1 MLNKTL
7 LLIILFTSAVYSY
20 EYKDSIAVQQKNN
33 GISVQELRNQ
43 LDDIF
48 NDTNFLNAFWGVLI
62 KSLKTG
68 EIIYKRNADK
78 LFIPASNMKLFTT
91 SAALLLLGDKY
102 RYKTKIFADGEIKN
116 GVLDGDLVI
125 SGSGDP
131 TISNRFTEGDINAV
145 LWKWIDSLKSK
156 NILRISG
163 DVIGDDDIFDEKG
176 YGYGWSRDYEYSWF
190 APPSGA
196 LSFNNNCI
204 NVNIIPGS
212 NNFPAEIE
220 IQPNIKTYYFVNKVN
235 TVPAEDNNNKDI
247 QLLRSR
253 RNDIVTVKGT
263 IKAGSD
269 PIVEYIAVDDPTDF
283 TVNSFADVLE
293 KSGIVLDGYATDADK
308 ETHKL
313 NYDDMFQLFE
323 HTSVKLSD
331 IVKETNKN
339 SNNFYAEQLLKTI
352 GYEMLNYGT
361 VENGVKAMREIF
373 EAMGINIDNLSI
385 SDGSGLSRLDWVTP
399 KQIVNLL
406 SYMYKSNQF
415 KAFYNSLPIAGRDG
429 TLAERMKNTAA
440 ENNVRGKTGY
450 LSGVTALSGYLNT
463 MDDEPLVFSMIVNN
477 ALVPSSLAQYLQ
489 DMVCVRLVNFSR
501 KQ

>member
-1 MLNKTL
+1 MLNKSFF
-7 LLIILFTSAVYSY
+7 IVLFFSSSLFAF
-20 EYKDSIAVQQKNN
+20 EYKDSVVVQQKNN

-102 RYKTKIFADGEIKN
+102 RYKTKIFADGDINN
-116 GVLDGDLVI
+116 GVLDGDLVLR
-125 SGSGDP
+125 GSGDP
-131 TISNRFTEGDINAV
+131 TISNRFVLGGINSV
-145 LWKWIDSLKSK
+145 FKKWVDSLKNK
-156 NILRISG
+156 NITKITG
-163 DVIGDDDIFDEKG
+163 DIIGDDDIFDEKS

-190 APPSGA
+190 AAPSGA

-204 NVNIIPGS
+204 NVKIIPGT
-212 NNFPAEIE
+212 NNLPADIE
-220 IQPNIKTYYFVNKVN
+220 IQPDIKTYYFVNKVT
-235 TVPAEDNNNKDI
+235 TVSADENSSTNI

-253 RNDIVTVKGT
+253 RNDIITVNGI
-263 IKAGSD
+263 IKANSE
-269 PIVEYIAVDDPTDF
+269 PVIEYIAVDDPTDF
-283 TVNSFADVLE
+283 TVNSFAEVLIDN
-293 KSGIVLDGYATDADK
+293 GIVLDGYATDADK
-308 ETHKL
+308 EIHKL
-313 NYDDMFQLFE
+313 NYDDMVELFE
-323 HTSVKLSD
+323 YSSVKLSD

-339 SNNFYAEQLLKTI
+339 SNNFYAEQLIKTI
-352 GYEMLNYGT
+352 GYELLNYGT

-373 EAMGINIDNLSI
+373 ETMGINIDNLLF
-385 SDGSGLSRLDWVTP
+385 SDGSGLSCLDWVTP

-415 KAFYNSLPIAGRDG
+415 KAFFNSLPIAGRDG
-429 TLAERMKNTAA
+429 TLADRMKNTAA
-440 ENNVRGKTGY
+440 EDNVRGKTGY

-463 MDDEPLVFSMIVNN
+463 MDDEPLVFTMIVNN

-501 KQ
+501 K